1 MTKVRFKYTKNHTY
15 KCTRCNMEYDEMPLV
30 CSKCARELGVPDN
43 KGNLPPEYYN
53 LFSPSDRGY

>member
-1 MTKVRFKYTKNHTY
+1 
-15 KCTRCNMEYDEMPLV
+15 MEYDEMPLV